1 MTAPAHPPRRSVAA
15 LALLTLLALSAC
27 GPRAA
32 SEPAAGRAPSVQ
44 ADAPDT
50 TGQDSVG
57 YDSAGHDSDSH
68 DSTGHDMAGMD
79 HTAGDHTA
87 GGHAAGDHG
96 SMNHGAASQGA
107 APAAPANAAPLP
119 LTVTDGRV
127 VAVPPGVTDTS
138 VFATLTNT
146 GPDDIQLSGVS
157 SPAATGGL
165 LMITRTDAAG
175 LTGMSGVDTLTVP
188 AGGTLTLSDTGDHL
202 MLSGLKAP
210 LQAGERL
217 SLTLTDTQGRALTL
231 DLPVLKP

>member
-1 MTAPAHPPRRSVAA
+1 MTAPAHPPRRSAAA

-32 SEPAAGRAPSVQ
+32 SEPAVGREPSVQ

-50 TGQDSVG
+50 TGQDS
-57 YDSAGHDSDSH
+57 AGHDSTS
-68 DSTGHDMAGMD
+68 HDMAGMD
-79 HTAGDHTA
+79 HT
-87 GGHAAGDHG
+87 AGDHG

>member
-1 MTAPAHPPRRSVAA
+1 MTAPAHPPRRSAAA

-50 TGQDSVG
+50 TGQDS
-57 YDSAGHDSDSH
+57 AGHDSAGD
-68 DSTGHDMAGMD
+68 DMAGMD
-79 HTAGDHTA
+79 
-87 GGHAAGDHG
+87 HAAGDHG
-96 SMNHGAASQGA
+96 SMNHGGASQNA
-107 APAAPANAAPLP
+107 TPAAPANAAPLP

-127 VAVPPGVTDTS
+127 VAVPPGVQDTS

-175 LTGMSGVDTLTVP
+175 LTGMSGVDTLIVP

>member
-1 MTAPAHPPRRSVAA
+1 MTAPAHPPRRSAAA

-50 TGQDSVG
+50 TGQDS
-57 YDSAGHDSDSH
+57 AGHDSAGD
-68 DSTGHDMAGMD
+68 DMAGMD
-79 HTAGDHTA
+79 
-87 GGHAAGDHG
+87 HAAGDHG
-96 SMNHGAASQGA
+96 SMNHGGASQNA
-107 APAAPANAAPLP
+107 TPAAPANAAPLP

-165 LMITRTDAAG
+165 LMITHTDEAG

>member
-1 MTAPAHPPRRSVAA
+1 MTAPAHPHRRCAAA
-15 LALLTLLALSAC
+15 LALLTLLALTAC

-32 SEPAAGRAPSVQ
+32 SEPATSAAPSV
-44 ADAPDT
+44 DT
-50 TGQDSVG
+50 PTP
-57 YDSAGHDSDSH
+57 AAHET
-68 DSTGHDMAGMD
+68 TGHDMAD
-79 HTAGDHTA
+79 
-87 GGHAAGDHG
+87 
-96 SMNHGAASQGA
+96 MNHGTLNPGNDPQGA
-107 APAAPANAAPLP
+107 TPAVPANAAPLP
-119 LTVTDGRV
+119 LTATDGRV
-127 VAVPPGVTDTS
+127 VAVPPGVQDTS

-165 LMITRTDAAG
+165 LMITRTDPAG
-175 LTGMSGVDTLTVP
+175 LTGMSAVNTLTVP

-210 LQAGERL
+210 LQEGERL

>member
-50 TGQDSVG
+50 TGQDS
-57 YDSAGHDSDSH
+57 AGHDSTSH
-68 DSTGHDMAGMD
+68 DSAGHDMAGMD
-79 HTAGDHTA
+79 
-87 GGHAAGDHG
+87 HAAGDHG

>member
-1 MTAPAHPPRRSVAA
+1 MTAPAHPHRRCAPA
-15 LALLTLLALSAC
+15 LALLTLLALTAC
-27 GPRAA
+27 GPRAE
-32 SEPAAGRAPSVQ
+32 SGPAASAVPS
-44 ADAPDT
+44 ASTEPS
-50 TGQDSVG
+50 TGTEP
-57 YDSAGHDSDSH
+57 SAGTAAQDMA
-68 DSTGHDMAGMD
+68 GHDMAGHDMADMD
-79 HTAGDHTA
+79 HGT
-87 GGHAAGDHG
+87 
-96 SMNHGAASQGA
+96 MNHGGASQNA
-107 APAAPANAAPLP
+107 APAVPANAAPLP

-127 VAVPPGVTDTS
+127 VAVPPGVPDTS

-165 LMITRTDAAG
+165 LMITRTDPAG
-175 LTGMSGVDTLTVP
+175 LTGMSAVDTLTVP

-210 LQAGERL
+210 LQEGERL

>member
-1 MTAPAHPPRRSVAA
+1 MTAPAHPPRRSAAA

-50 TGQDSVG
+50 TGQDS
-57 YDSAGHDSDSH
+57 AGHDSAGD
-68 DSTGHDMAGMD
+68 DMAGMD
-79 HTAGDHTA
+79 
-87 GGHAAGDHG
+87 HAAGDHG
-96 SMNHGAASQGA
+96 SMNHGGASQNA
-107 APAAPANAAPLP
+107 TPAAPANAAPLP

-127 VAVPPGVTDTS
+127 VAVPPGVQDTS

>member
-1 MTAPAHPPRRSVAA
+1 MTAPAHPPRRSAAA

-50 TGQDSVG
+50 TGQDS
-57 YDSAGHDSDSH
+57 AGHDSTSH
-68 DSTGHDMAGMD
+68 DSAGHDMAGMD
-79 HTAGDHTA
+79 
-87 GGHAAGDHG
+87 HAAGDHG